1 MQMFC
6 EKRDGGRHNRLVRE
20 AINYLEPFL
29 LSGLD
34 NRSASEFCTAVAA
47 IPFFKILVTTNWD
60 PLLER
65 ALDVLVPIVED
76 RDLAFWDDRKKQVL
90 KLHGCITRPHSIV
103 ATRSDYEACVTANAL
118 LFNKLR
124 DLMATKTFL
133 FSGYSLQD
141 GDFRDIWES
150 ITSRLGHFSKLA
162 YALEP
167 EASDDDIKYWKER
180 GILIFRLFDVQFIRA
195 LRNHLVQ
202 LGLMPSEAL
211 VSFLMRERRRIAQI
225 HLGNHQLSDGSFT
238 SAMYQDGLLHELDD
252 ILDSIQLGTMK
263 HADMENE
270 LGSTAN
276 NVKKLEKRGDLVE
289 VAYWT
294 GRHLGARPSNQLR
307 GHML

>member
-1 MQMFC
+1 
-6 EKRDGGRHNRLVRE
+6 
-20 AINYLEPFL
+20 
-29 LSGLD
+29 
-34 NRSASEFCTAVAA
+34 
-47 IPFFKILVTTNWD
+47 
-60 PLLER
+60 
-65 ALDVLVPIVED
+65 VPIVED

-294 GRHLGARPSNQLR
+294 GRHLAAQSYFDEERSQIPAFFHPYRLKPINKLVKGTSWDLSPRKVSKLCTETPHTHKDEALFAVCKDCAKKLHARQKDTQNR
-307 GHML
+307 R